1 MTLPQT
7 ARQCLRKYA
16 NFSGRATRAEFWW
29 WYLAMSLVLMG
40 LAIIDGIINMAF
52 LALSIGIIIPLS
64 LLVGVAIVL
73 PFLTVTSRR
82 LHDIGRSGWWQV
94 AWYAIDIVAS
104 LVFLVAWVFVFILL
118 LGGTTNGSN
127 EVEGSNGG
135 TSLPV
140 WVPLLAAAL
149 VSSGTIIAVYV
160 WALLWLVRPGQPG
173 PNRFGSDPRAWDDED
188 VATAETPS

>member
-52 LALSIGIIIPLS
+52 LALNIGIISPLS

-118 LGGTTNGSN
+118 LGGATNGSN

-135 TSLPV
+135 TSLLV
-140 WVPLLAAAL
+140 WIPLLATAL
-149 VSSGTIIAVYV
+149 VSAGAIIAVYV
-160 WALLWLVRPGQPG
+160 WALLWLVRQREAG
-173 PNRFGSDPRAWDDED
+173 PNRFGSDPRAWDDE
-188 VATAETPS
+188 